1 MVHQLDFKKLMSNKI
16 KIIAEAGCNHNGSI
30 TNAKKLIDIAKT
42 ANADYVKF
50 QFYNADSL
58 LLVGTSI
65 ELAVADHID
74 HFQLPGSPLVP
85 SLFNKF
91 FETVKIHS

>member
-1 MVHQLDFKKLMSNKI
+1 MIASNTD
-16 KIIAEAGCNHNGSI
+16 I
-30 TNAKKLIDIAKT
+30 TFLETQIDRW
-42 ANADYVKF
+42 DLYH
-50 QFYNADSL
+50 ADSL

-91 FETVKIHS
+91 FEILKIDS